1 MAVRRPWIDG
11 LRPVRGSAKLITLRW
26 LLFIGAALPGLAVA
40 VGGIG
45 KTLANRPYFAEAPDP
60 LPLLPLLRMLGRLP
74 GSIWG
79 MLVLAAIVAWLGN
92 LLLTAGAVALFGT
105 ARGGRPLVWRT
116 IFEAGTRSLWAYLRI
131 ALVALVMAM
140 LGARIIGVI
149 AEQLLEHGKL
159 ALWTF
164 RTQLLLQAGRGLAT
178 LCWLTL
184 VGVFAWWCRVIVVAD
199 QRRRVRRL
207 WTVVPR
213 LWWRHPIVALV
224 LHFLLALG
232 SLFAAAAVIF
242 FWRQS
247 SGGARGWAVLW
258 LLVLAGL
265 SFLWHWRLRAG
276 RLLWSSADLIDLR
289 AVPDT
294 PWRLPSRLFGKL
306 RRSRG
311 AAPAAP
317 DQLL

>member
-1 MAVRRPWIDG
+1 M
-11 LRPVRGSAKLITLRW
+11 
-26 LLFIGAALPGLAVA
+26 
-40 VGGIG
+40 
-45 KTLANRPYFAEAPDP
+45 
-60 LPLLPLLRMLGRLP
+60 
-74 GSIWG
+74 
-79 MLVLAAIVAWLGN
+79 
-92 LLLTAGAVALFGT
+92 
-105 ARGGRPLVWRT
+105 
-116 IFEAGTRSLWAYLRI
+116 
-131 ALVALVMAM
+131 
-140 LGARIIGVI
+140 I
-149 AEQLLEHGKL
+149 AEQLLEHGKV

-164 RTQLLLQAGRGLAT
+164 RTQFLLQAGRGLAT

-294 PWRLPSRLFGKL
+294 PWRLPSRLVGKL

>member
-1 MAVRRPWIDG
+1 M
-11 LRPVRGSAKLITLRW
+11 
-26 LLFIGAALPGLAVA
+26 
-40 VGGIG
+40 
-45 KTLANRPYFAEAPDP
+45 
-60 LPLLPLLRMLGRLP
+60 
-74 GSIWG
+74 
-79 MLVLAAIVAWLGN
+79 
-92 LLLTAGAVALFGT
+92 
-105 ARGGRPLVWRT
+105 
-116 IFEAGTRSLWAYLRI
+116 
-131 ALVALVMAM
+131 
-140 LGARIIGVI
+140 
-149 AEQLLEHGKL
+149 
-159 ALWTF
+159 
-164 RTQLLLQAGRGLAT
+164 
-178 LCWLTL
+178 
-184 VGVFAWWCRVIVVAD
+184 IVVAD

-294 PWRLPSRLFGKL
+294 PWRLPSRLVGKL